1 MLAFGN
7 GIRLRIV
14 RLVGLAGLLL
24 SSLLMAPG
32 VSAAGLADVNRADQ
46 LLATGRHAEAEQ
58 DYDRI
63 LTEGV
68 DEFLIGTVLSDGAH
82 ISRGYAR
89 LAQKKFDPALEDAE
103 WAIHPKS
110 SMMNP
115 DGGYGLRALIK
126 LQRGDRDAAFVD
138 YQLALDA
145 ASKGMASGMRTGVAY
160 AARAYG
166 KLLASDYTGAKD
178 DFAKAIGTDGT
189 LMGVDYLRVYRGFWA
204 AITAEVIPL
213 LAAGENARAR
223 ASIDDIVR
231 RLGLREKAGLQ
242 VAGVDSG
249 AAKGIMLYEING
261 PLLALSQRLDTQLAG
276 ENAQR
281 LAAVMADAQKALLDG
296 NRKLAFERFVQAYR
310 EAPDTQGRTQAI
322 EGVAMVMRGL
332 PQRPEIGENV
342 RRLLVRAQVLTE
354 DKDYGGAIE
363 VYWKAI
369 DLAPWYAQLHYDR
382 AILIAQLAA
391 SAPNGYEFAIEEM
404 NRYLALA
411 PDAKEARTAK
421 DLIYQ
426 WEIKRER
433 AQQRA
438 QAPDPTIQARGVSA
452 TAAGA
457 PDCFI
462 ATAAYGS
469 YLDPHVYS
477 LRAFRDRHLLTNAPG
492 RWFVE
497 RYYRYSPP
505 IADSIRGHDTLR
517 ALTRFLLTPIVL
529 LIEYPLGFLGVLLL
543 LGAAIYAW
551 RGRRACGKGR
561 FPCGA

>member
-1 MLAFGN
+1 MLALGN
-7 GIRLRIV
+7 GIHSRIA
-14 RLVGLAGLLL
+14 RLVGLAGFLL
-24 SSLLMAPG
+24 SSLLMGPAA
-32 VSAAGLADVNRADQ
+32 SAAELADINRADQ

-58 DYDRI
+58 EYSRI
-63 LTEGV
+63 LAEGV
-68 DEFLIGTVLSDGAH
+68 NEFLVGTVLEDGAH

-89 LAQKKFDPALEDAE
+89 LAQRKFDPALEDAE
-103 WAIHPKS
+103 WAIQPKS

-126 LQRGDRDAAFVD
+126 LQRGDREAAFAD

-145 ASKGMASGMRTGVAY
+145 AGKGMASGMRTGVAY

-166 KLLASDYTGAKD
+166 KLLTSDYPAAKD
-178 DFAKAIGTDGT
+178 DFTKAVATNGT
-189 LMGVDYLRVYRGFWA
+189 LMGVDYLRVYRSFWA
-204 AITAEVIPL
+204 AVSAEAIPL

-231 RLGLREKAGLQ
+231 RQGLREKTGPQ

-261 PLLALSQRLDTQLAG
+261 PLLALNQRLDTQVAG
-276 ENAQR
+276 ESAQR
-281 LAAVMADAQKALLDG
+281 AAAVMADAQKALLDG
-296 NRKLAFERFVQAYR
+296 NRKLAFDRFVQAYR

-322 EGVAMVMRGL
+322 EGLAMVMRGL
-332 PQRPEIGENV
+332 PQRPEIGEDV

-354 DKDYGGAIE
+354 DKDYAGAIE

-369 DLAPWYAQLHYDR
+369 DLVPWYAQLHYDR

-391 SAPNGYEFAIEEM
+391 SEPNGYESAIEEM

-438 QAPDPTIQARGVSA
+438 QAPDPTIQARGASA

-469 YLDPHVYS
+469 YLDPHVNS
-477 LRAFRDRHLLTNAPG
+477 LRVFRDRHLLTNAPG

-505 IADSIRGHDTLR
+505 IADSVREHDTLR

-529 LIEYPLGFLGVLLL
+529 LIEYPLGFLGILLL

-551 RGRRACGKGR
+551 RGRCARGKGR
-561 FPCGA
+561 ISCDA